1 MKSKDKI
8 ITGIFCAI
16 IICIYFIAG
25 SYKYVDSNIN
35 KIYKVYL
42 DGEIIGAIDDKEAL
56 YNLIDEKQ
64 QSIKDKYNV
73 ENVYPPNSLEVIETY
88 SYNTKTT
95 DLNTIYNKIEE
106 LQDFTIHGYEVKMSA
121 TKDHEAFNI
130 YVLDREVFTEA
141 IEDFILAFI
150 DEQSYENYING
161 TQGNIEDVGII
172 YKEMGFVEDISI
184 REKYIST
191 NDKIYET
198 SNELAQDLL
207 FGFNYKEQSYT
218 VKVGD
223 TIESVAE
230 TFELNPQEILI
241 ANSRYSSKDSL
252 LTIGDK
258 LMIAY
263 VIPEISFTYEVN
275 EMKEVEYDFD
285 KEIVR
290 DNTKPSSYSEIT
302 TPGVKGLARV
312 TSGYTV
318 VNGKLSSDV
327 KNIAYEEI
335 RKTVN
340 QVTTKG
346 KKVVVSWGWEVFE
359 DTGTGWTWPT
369 IDRYVV
375 TSAFGYRELGGG
387 KKHNGIDISGTPWG
401 SNIYAANEGTVVYTY
416 SGCPNNGSYPNSC
429 GGGYGNQ
436 VVIDHGNNVFTIYA
450 HMMRDIPVRVGQYVS
465 KKQVIGH
472 MGNSGQSTGTHLH
485 FGVSI
490 GNPRSG
496 GTFYNP
502 RDLYR

>member
-130 YVLDREVFTEA
+130 YVLDKEIFSEA

-161 TQGNIEDVGII
+161 TQRNIEDVGII
-172 YKEMGFVEDISI
+172 YKEMGFVENISI

-275 EMKEVEYDFD
+275 EMKEVEYDFALID
-285 KEIVR
+285 IDSPRGYKAF
-290 DNTKPSSYSEIT
+290 EIT
-302 TPGVKGLARV
+302 PENKHYFVTSFDLYSLKRGLQVFKTIIAPIKVTKVLFTKEMLASEDEYLNYLSAGLRIKWNTDIVFFPFETGDQNVIYTNQRSSRIRIKGLS
-312 TSGYTV
+312 TQYMDSIMFIIEDFSGIQE
-318 VNGKLSSDV
+318 KLV
-327 KNIAYEEI
+327 KKAVKILEKN
-335 RKTVN
+335 
-340 QVTTKG
+340 
-346 KKVVVSWGWEVFE
+346 
-359 DTGTGWTWPT
+359 
-369 IDRYVV
+369 
-375 TSAFGYRELGGG
+375 
-387 KKHNGIDISGTPWG
+387 
-401 SNIYAANEGTVVYTY
+401 
-416 SGCPNNGSYPNSC
+416 
-429 GGGYGNQ
+429 
-436 VVIDHGNNVFTIYA
+436 
-450 HMMRDIPVRVGQYVS
+450 
-465 KKQVIGH
+465 
-472 MGNSGQSTGTHLH
+472 
-485 FGVSI
+485 
-490 GNPRSG
+490 
-496 GTFYNP
+496 
-502 RDLYR
+502 